1 MTDQNRRDLSAEEL
15 ATGAVEKALA
25 DADLQAKDIKL
36 VISANALG
44 GELCDQGCIRGQSWL
59 RKLGFGSVGVVNVEN
74 ACAGGV
80 NAAHIGSL
88 AALAGESPIL
98 VVATEKMWTGD
109 RKATMEAIEEGVP
122 AAIRKRM
129 KDLLGNNPSRS
140 LFMGLNAKWAK
151 DLLASGATTIK
162 HLVATSVKAR
172 FHGSLNPL
180 AQHRIRL
187 TEQEIMEAQMVV
199 EPLTRPMCSS
209 FTDGAAALVLTTE
222 NIIGAPRILASVL
235 GSGDGT
241 GEYHSSMALAA
252 QKAYEESG
260 YGPDDFDVI
269 EIHDATSAEELL
281 ALECLGFYPPGKAGA
296 ATGAGDTTLGGSGVT
311 VNPSGGLVAR
321 GHPIGATGACQLV
334 ELVDQLKGRAGGRQV
349 DDARLALAVNTGG
362 IIEEDVASVG
372 VMVLGRG

>member
-187 TEQEIMEAQMVV
+187 TEQE
-199 EPLTRPMCSS
+199 
-209 FTDGAAALVLTTE
+209 DGHL
-222 NIIGAPRILASVL
+222 
-235 GSGDGT
+235 
-241 GEYHSSMALAA
+241 
-252 QKAYEESG
+252 
-260 YGPDDFDVI
+260 
-269 EIHDATSAEELL
+269 
-281 ALECLGFYPPGKAGA
+281 
-296 ATGAGDTTLGGSGVT
+296 
-311 VNPSGGLVAR
+311 
-321 GHPIGATGACQLV
+321 
-334 ELVDQLKGRAGGRQV
+334 
-349 DDARLALAVNTGG
+349 
-362 IIEEDVASVG
+362 
-372 VMVLGRG
+372 